1 MKTHTFTDWLYS
13 EVMSAR
19 NALLT
24 LYEQMDK
31 MKFIEGPQLEQQYM
45 DLVGSEEETIIPLEI
60 KCELLKKKQQLIQA
74 AINRREPVDEAA
86 IDAQINAL
94 WEEKLQEAGGTI
106 PPGTGCYSLS
116 QGQLDDLQELYQKIV
131 KSFHPH
137 MHPEITENQKL
148 LFDKA
153 QEAYRRR
160 DMAALQLIYDML
172 TSTEGETMTMT
183 LTLSFSVAEDDG
195 EAERQSFTTDY
206 TLAKKLYSC
215 FVPTAEEVTIREEQQ
230 RCQEKQEQ
238 VMEQLEAM
246 KQHFPF
252 NAAQMLADPAQL
264 EDYKRQLA
272 LRKYDAEKMI
282 QKLENEIQSML
293 ERVKAR
299 G

>member
-183 LTLSFSVAEDDG
+183 LTLSFSVAEDDS

-272 LRKYDAEKMI
+272 LRKYEAEKMI

>member
-106 PPGTGCYSLS
+106 PSGTGCYSLS

-183 LTLSFSVAEDDG
+183 LTLSFSVAEDDS

>member
-183 LTLSFSVAEDDG
+183 LTLSFSVAEDDS

-252 NAAQMLADPAQL
+252 NAAKMLADPAQL

>member
-183 LTLSFSVAEDDG
+183 LTLSFSVAEDDS